1 MPNQFRLWVTS
12 LCLVAAALPR
22 GVSAQGQYAEIN
34 GARIYYEDEGSGHPL
49 VLIHG
54 WPMSERMW
62 DDQAR
67 ALKNYYRVIRYDRRG
82 FGRSPGQP
90 WHESSAEHDPA
101 DLAAL
106 LRYLKISS
114 AYILGHSQGGSVATQ
129 FALDHPEQ
137 VDALIL
143 HGSGIDGFVLPES
156 GPFASHDSVRVLMRD
171 QGMAAFRKLWLS
183 HPINHVPAGKPE
195 VAARIAEIVGQY
207 TGADVLQP
215 TPPPPAGHVPAIERL
230 HELKMPTLII
240 VGGDDLPFFH
250 ISADA
255 LAFEIPG
262 SQKVVV
268 RGGGHLVN
276 MIEPE
281 LYNAEVLRF
290 LKTVGN

>member
-1 MPNQFRLWVTS
+1 
-12 LCLVAAALPR
+12 
-22 GVSAQGQYAEIN
+22 
-34 GARIYYEDEGSGHPL
+34 
-49 VLIHG
+49 
-54 WPMSERMW
+54 
-62 DDQAR
+62 
-67 ALKNYYRVIRYDRRG
+67 
-82 FGRSPGQP
+82 
-90 WHESSAEHDPA
+90 
-101 DLAAL
+101 
-106 LRYLKISS
+106 
-114 AYILGHSQGGSVATQ
+114 
-129 FALDHPEQ
+129 
-137 VDALIL
+137 
-143 HGSGIDGFVLPES
+143 
-156 GPFASHDSVRVLMRD
+156 
-171 QGMAAFRKLWLS
+171 MAAFRKLWLS